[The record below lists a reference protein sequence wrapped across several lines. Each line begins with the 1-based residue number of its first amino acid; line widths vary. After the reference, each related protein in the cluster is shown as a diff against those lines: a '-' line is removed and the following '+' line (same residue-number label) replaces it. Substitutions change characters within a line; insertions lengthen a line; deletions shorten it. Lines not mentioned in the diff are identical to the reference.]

1 MRGFL
6 KFVVMAFLAMLFVV
20 TLNAQGDLPPAPA
33 SSPEKNIS
41 ATTSPTDSLPS
52 GPASSEGLPDGFV
65 LYEDQKSRFAIG
77 IPSDWIAIDLPPFPG
92 QQDPP
97 ISSTSFSQPPNAKDK
112 LWQRVVDIHTGVTP
126 SFELYEWVA
135 RDGMSCDGF
144 SEKARAKVFKM
155 AQEHSTFSE
164 GSQILKSLRSEPVSF
179 AGCKGIRIYG
189 SGTALEPEEEDITW
203 SMEVRAV
210 AGAKTFYLFILR
222 TSIENF
228 KKNAEIFQKSVATFK
243 LPPAK

>member
-6 KFVVMAFLAMLFVV
+6 KSVVMAFLAMVFVV
-20 TLNAQGDLPPAPA
+20 TLNAQGNLAPAPA

-41 ATTSPTDSLPS
+41 VTTSPTDSLPS
-52 GPASSEGLPDGFV
+52 GPSSEGLPDGFV
-65 LYEDQKSRFAIG
+65 LYEDQKSRFTIG
-77 IPSDWIAIDLPPFPG
+77 IPSDWIAIEQPPFPG
-92 QQDPP
+92 QKNPP
-97 ISSTSFSQPPNAKDK
+97 ISSIHFTQPPNAKDK

-126 SFELYEWVA
+126 SFDLYEWVA

-144 SEKARAKVFKM
+144 SEKARVQVFKM
-155 AQEHSTFSE
+155 AQQHSPFSE
-164 GSQILKSLRSEPVSF
+164 GSEILKSQRSEPVSF
-179 AGCKGIRIYG
+179 AACKGIRIYG

-222 TSIENF
+222 ASVENF
-228 KKNAEIFQKSVATFK
+228 KKNAEIFQKSMATFK
-243 LPPAK
+243 LPAAK